1 MHDITT
7 VSYTHLDVY
16 KRQVDMF
23 PWSGHVETVC
33 LLSNRKPD
41 TKVRIDVDLEDY
53 YRIKDA
59 KKNQN

>member
-1 MHDITT
+1 
-7 VSYTHLDVY
+7 
-16 KRQVDMF
+16 MF
-23 PWSGHVETVC
+23 PVFYKGVESMAIRLPNEKTVETVC